1 MCYQG
6 TIKKK
11 NEQREYDIF
20 KTKEIGLNLKLTE
33 LGITAQD
40 MLHNYNL
47 KDDCY
52 KFTSNW
58 PAKQPVKNTICFPT
72 VEYSTVDLF
81 FLCAFHTCEIC
92 TCSSEHVI
100 HLIDN

>member
-1 MCYQG
+1 MSEENLSGSESNY
-6 TIKKK
+6 
-11 NEQREYDIF
+11 IF
-20 KTKEIGLNLKLTE
+20 KTKQIALNLKLTE

-47 KDDCY
+47 KDDCF

-81 FLCAFHTCEIC
+81 FCVHFILARFAPVVLST
-92 TCSSEHVI
+92 
-100 HLIDN
+100 

>member
-47 KDDCY
+47 KDDCF

-81 FLCAFHTCEIC
+81 FFVRISYLRDL
-92 TCSSEHVI
+92 
-100 HLIDN
+100 HL